1 MFGEYGYI
9 EKGKLGRPYDVKL
22 LKRLALYALPY
33 KTRIIVALLLAVL
46 LTLMDLTAPYL
57 SKIAIDRY
65 ILASWYR
72 VDVDRLGEE
81 TRDFSHQYGHL
92 VKKNLRGDLSVISN
106 QDIKEMDPALLHSY
120 KSQGII
126 TKERFYK
133 STRNIQDITAI
144 LKTDQAFY
152 EMSDGGILIPYS
164 VIDSLPRKDLIK
176 VRAGDIRG
184 VGLIGSLF
192 FVFILFSFGLSYLEF
207 YILEYAGQH
216 IMQDIRL
223 ELFSSI
229 QHQAISFFDR
239 HPIGR
244 LVTRVTNDIENLNEM
259 FKSVFVTLLKDF
271 FLLTGI
277 LAVLLYLNWRLALV
291 CFLILPFIFGL
302 AFLFSKLARQAF
314 RELRATVARINAFLQ
329 ERLSGMSAIQLFVTE
344 KFQMDSFDR
353 INHKNFL
360 AGMKQIKVFSLF
372 MPVMELL
379 SSLAVAL
386 LIWYGGG
393 RVIEEQ
399 LSLGALVAFISY
411 IQMFFKPIRDIS
423 EKYNIMQ
430 AAMAST
436 ERIFEF
442 VDHKEV
448 IPEPESPSAPLSV
461 KGELSFQEV
470 SFSYKEGIPILQDI
484 SFDVKPGEMIAVV
497 GATGSGKTTLVNLVE
512 RLYDPDKGKVLLDS
526 VDLRQWPKS
535 RLRTNIG
542 FCMQDV
548 FIFSGNLSENISL
561 GREGVGE
568 REVRRAARKVNAL
581 SFIEKLPKGFG
592 HDIGERGSTLS
603 GGERQ
608 LLSFA
613 RALAADPRILILDEA
628 TSSVDPETE
637 RLIKEAISEMTAKRT
652 TLVVAH
658 RLSTIRNA
666 DRILVMHHGRIVE
679 QGTHE
684 ELMSLGGIY
693 NKLNRMREAE
703 SSK

>member
-9 EKGKLGRPYDVKL
+9 EKGRLGKPYDIKL
-22 LKRLALYALPY
+22 LKRLALYALAY
-33 KTRIIVALLLAVL
+33 KTRILVALVLAVVVTL
-46 LTLMDLTAPYL
+46 LDLAAPYL

-72 VDVDRLGEE
+72 VDLDGQGEKALE
-81 TRDFSHQYGHL
+81 FTRQYGHL
-92 VKKNLRGDLSVISN
+92 VEKNRENDLAVISSL
-106 QDIKEMDPALLHSY
+106 DIKEIDPAQLHMYRSL
-120 KSQGII
+120 GIV
-126 TKERFYK
+126 TTERFYR
-133 STRNIQDITAI
+133 SMEENPEVTA
-144 LKTDQAFY
+144 LLETGLPFY
-152 EMSDGGILIPYS
+152 EMRDRGILIPYS
-164 VIDSLPRKDLIK
+164 AIDSMDREDLLK
-176 VRAGDIRG
+176 LRARDIHG
-184 VGLIGSLF
+184 VFMIGSLF
-192 FVFILFSFGLSYLEF
+192 LVLILLSFGISYVE
-207 YILEYAGQH
+207 YYTLEYAGQH

-223 ELFSSI
+223 ELFSRI
-229 QHQAISFFDR
+229 EHQAIRFFDR

-244 LVTRVTNDIENLNEM
+244 LVTRVTNDVENLNEM

-291 CFLILPFIFGL
+291 SFLILPFIFGL

-329 ERLSGMSAIQLFVTE
+329 ERLSGMSAIQLFATE
-344 KFQMDSFDR
+344 KFQMDAFDR
-353 INHKNFL
+353 INHKNYL

-372 MPVMELL
+372 MPLMELL

-442 VDHKEV
+442 IDHKEI
-448 IPEPESPSAPLSV
+448 IPEPESPKAPDDV
-461 KGELSFQEV
+461 KGELSFQGV
-470 SFSYKEGIPILQDI
+470 SFSYQEGVPVLEDI
-484 SFDVKPGEMIAVV
+484 SFDVNPGEMIAVV

-512 RLYDPDKGKVLLDS
+512 RLYDPDKGRVLLDS
-526 VDLRQWPKS
+526 VDLRQWPKN
-535 RLRTNIG
+535 RLRSHMG

-548 FIFSGNLSENISL
+548 FLFSGSLSENITL
-561 GREGVGE
+561 GRPGIGQK
-568 REVRRAARKVNAL
+568 EVVRAAQKVNAL
-581 SFIEKLPKGFG
+581 SFVEKLPEKLEYE
-592 HDIGERGSTLS
+592 IGERGSTLS
-603 GGERQ
+603 GGQRQ

-613 RALAADPRILILDEA
+613 RALAADPKILILDEA

-637 RLIKEAISEMTAKRT
+637 RLIKRAISEMTAQRT

-666 DRILVMHHGRIVE
+666 DRILVMHKGRIVE
-679 QGTHE
+679 QGSHE
-684 ELMSLGGIY
+684 TLMSLEGVY
-693 NKLNRMREAE
+693 YRLNRIREAE
-703 SSK
+703 E